1 MITNQPI
8 VDPKDPKDPKD
19 PINADKVVDYFK
31 GVLKNAGR
39 NINEQELYKIAGRKD
54 LKSYITTWYIE
65 NLLAKQAPNKQ
76 QIDSIYNTWIDKTL
90 VEKKNQVQTSLK
102 DFPAKKNVIPTPS
115 EQQFISGNGKS
126 SLDSDSKKVDLK
138 DPIKYDVLKIAP
150 RKGVRKNDDNTE
162 STHLMAYS
170 EADGKFIAYPT
181 LFQNEKGEFYTS
193 KDPFQEAKKRKEV
206 FAFDTEEEAKN
217 FALGSWKK
225 PNLTFNTPATL
236 GNNTIESKYL
246 SGVVDNIPKRI
257 FNLSESEAAFEL
269 NKILRNYKIK
279 VNESGFASNKIEV
292 ELPDKTKQEFR
303 LFTDSY
309 KAQLGRTQS
318 EEQIKKLEQTRFN
331 ELKNFIL
338 GKNSFGQTISNPAVV
353 DGLIYE
359 FSVRDNIIPIVQQ
372 EVANISTL
380 PEDEI
385 EALSNLSP
393 NIEKS
398 DFYTDGVFDPNK
410 ALFILKMVENAIKPP
425 SKDPFALEKGGGL
438 LDANVGFASPFGTKL
453 MSKDEINKHQKINEA
468 RKLIDTYIERVK
480 SKKESSSK
488 IIGSAL
494 GLSGRYAKLD
504 LFDKEYMKKLIDS
517 GLSIKD
523 IPTDGIKIDGV
534 PSSINTLQEI
544 ITDPT
549 GRNEVIFGNIKL
561 EIDENHKAY
570 GVLSPIVEGA
580 AKLIE
585 RNEAKDYSKGKI
597 GKAGSALK
605 VGYEFVE
612 DLVQAA
618 GLGSMDIMAHTG
630 VLLSDMFQM
639 AGLDEVT
646 SDNIVFGQY
655 GLPVFFPRPEVVRS
669 LKEEALP
676 LYETDISDAKSFG
689 ELLALANQP
698 FAESI
703 PHFLVFSVNPGL
715 GLGVTAANSYGASL
729 TELDALKE
737 AVKQDLESGAILT
750 QSQKNILNMSNWE
763 ARGYALSQATSETV
777 LTRLFTYNY
786 FKSLRGARNFKGA
799 KTVDNV
805 RKISKEYSKTHS
817 LGWIKKLAR
826 LLGINY
832 KTLLTEIPEETIIA
846 FNSYMI
852 RVHWGLEDWDDE
864 KAKKLLANTAITSA
878 ISSTGLA
885 KVSNY
890 ARTRKVR
897 KVVDEYIRN
906 NIKLEKEFELIQ
918 FRNEADAF
926 NSELRLKSPE
936 ESKLIQQSEIVL
948 SKANTRLL
956 DFKKRKDELV
966 SKMTDS
972 DKQTF
977 LELMTKLTENRAKF
991 DGDWF
996 NPKPFGT
1003 SDVTNNNTIKQVV
1016 EDMKN
1021 TQEKLKKILSRYPSE
1036 LSYYFLD
1043 SETKL
1048 KYDEKASKSLQEEAL
1063 EDKTELEITQEQI
1076 SERAAKMYLQDVNDG
1091 IRENQEKFYPA
1102 IDYMITDPSRYFVV
1116 LPDEDIDGFN
1126 LKNTINNF
1134 YEMKAPVKKPE
1145 PKEGDVI
1152 LKDDPIA
1159 VTVDTKA
1166 LDYDRASSLV
1176 SRIEAFNAD
1185 ADFMKQL
1192 PNNQRN
1198 HIIKFFKDIENGK
1211 DPAFGYVES
1220 VLDAYDIAIKIAA
1233 KTPGKIDIFQKAGV
1247 KITDDMTAMQRYQN
1261 INAWVLKNQGV
1272 GGGFLKDKGF
1282 ATGDMMLK
1290 ILFRDSDVGKPF
1302 YDLFREINRKVD
1314 SEKSLSN
1321 ASYNKFLKEYELAV
1335 KKFNK
1340 QNNTEFDVNPNGKS
1354 NSYELYMLAGAFR
1367 KSGITI
1373 GEQKILSM
1381 LDKPTKKIFK
1391 EALANIRKGVAVE
1404 VYTKRIEDVL
1414 EANPEAKKLYEEG
1427 SKESFVDVEFAR
1439 WKNLLK
1445 QELLKREEDYN
1456 KSETPKE
1463 KASNKEKFEL
1473 WKNTYDRLGFD
1484 QANSFDDLKGA
1495 AFNLDAVKKLAS
1507 MQKNDES
1514 YQRITDFGGK
1524 LSNEDRGTTI
1534 PFIDGTYVPVPISKT
1549 DMSNVKI
1556 ANLRKESDA
1565 PENADYTLA
1574 DAAILSNISFL
1585 SELGTD
1591 FRLNP
1596 GIYIKNAFSRMRGS
1610 NIDISARKDMTTLMY
1625 VLDNP
1630 TFKQVFKNE
1639 NDYELVA
1646 DYFRSKQDV
1655 FNGLV
1660 NEGNEISVDIGSE
1673 SWKKTVNNAIQ
1684 AFYTAQAAKALAR
1697 IDQRPA
1703 QYYSATSGTF
1713 PYLKSKQ
1720 AKSHLNR
1727 QNWKFIIGLSGAS
1740 NGYKKNT
1747 IVGKLLQNLFGFGD
1761 LSNIYS
1767 KSRTGVRNALKSELL
1782 LTDDTAVPLEYYTN
1796 YFGVSDSKLIDKM
1809 KRMIGLKAT
1818 IDQFLNFSKWN
1829 NEVSLEFWLASSDR
1843 AAANAA
1849 FEAHY
1854 LDHRISQGENMENVD
1869 FTNWWKKENENPNIE
1884 AINYA
1889 DAMVA
1894 QTMRQTGSLSE
1905 SGIYT
1910 PGHGLGVDT
1919 AIRAFIPFQRF
1930 LTNAKTNFS
1939 TQYAILMDETVPP
1952 SQKQEAK
1959 KAMQGIMQEVLSFQ
1973 GVKLMAGLYYIQGFA
1988 AGILGIGLEE
1998 EDKPRYGGYTQIVG
2012 SDFLPIEDRPG
2023 VVDDLLGSKKKY
2035 EDFVSKSGYGE
2046 KQTKEGKSLKAISME
2061 FNENPTIEDAADII
2075 YRYSREY
2082 RNKFTVAQEPSVLAP
2097 AIQDYFSTIFP
2108 VVTPGPASDMI
2119 WASVNKLLNEDL
2131 FREYVSG
2138 DLNSLRTKEGR
2149 NAFVV
2154 DNLSGLYGIGNES
2167 FTKLVD
2173 ATVLYMEH
2181 KYIVSSGEYGEQ
2193 EFFVGAGESKEAQ
2206 KELDNAIDLLYY
2218 MRLSLDHI
2226 PAVPKGDINK
2236 FANYLQRAI
2245 ENEFKTNPPPK
2256 EE

>member
-19 PINADKVVDYFK
+19 PINADKVVGYFK
-31 GVLKNAGR
+31 GVLKNAQR
-39 NINEQELYKIAGRKD
+39 SFDEKELYEIAGRKD
-54 LKSYITTWYIE
+54 LKSYITMWHIE
-65 NLLAKQAPNKQ
+65 NGLAKQAPNKQ
-76 QIDSIYNTWIDKTL
+76 QIDSIYNTWVDKTL

-102 DFPAKKNVIPTPS
+102 DFPAKQNVITTPS
-115 EQQFISGNGKS
+115 EQQFISGNGKY
-126 SLDSDSKKVDLK
+126 SLDSDSKKVD
-138 DPIKYDVLKIAP
+138 
-150 RKGVRKNDDNTE
+150 RK
-162 STHLMAYS
+162 
-170 EADGKFIAYPT
+170 
-181 LFQNEKGEFYTS
+181 
-193 KDPFQEAKKRKEV
+193 
-206 FAFDTEEEAKN
+206 
-217 FALGSWKK
+217 
-225 PNLTFNTPATL
+225 FNTPAIL

-246 SGVVDNIPKRI
+246 SGVVDNIPKSV
-257 FNLSESEAAFEL
+257 FNLSESEASFEL

-279 VNESGFASNKIEV
+279 VNESTVAKNVIQV

-303 LFTDSY
+303 LFTDLY
-309 KAQLGRTQS
+309 KAQLRFTQS
-318 EEQIKKLEQTRFN
+318 EEEVKKLEQTRFN

-338 GKNSFGQTISNPAVV
+338 GKNTFGQTISNPAVV

-372 EVANISTL
+372 EVANLSTL

-393 NIEKS
+393 NIKKS

-410 ALFILKMVENAIKPP
+410 ALFILKMVENAIKPQSKEP
-425 SKDPFALEKGGGL
+425 SILDQKKRGL
-438 LDANVGFASPFGTKL
+438 LDANIGFASPFGTKL
-453 MSKDEINKHQKINEA
+453 MSKEEINKNQKINEA
-468 RKLIDTYIERVK
+468 RKLIDKYIDRVK
-480 SKKESSSK
+480 SRVESSSK

-494 GLSGRYAKLD
+494 GISGRYAKLD

-549 GRNEVIFGNIKL
+549 GRNEVVFGNIKL

-585 RNEAKDYSKGKI
+585 RNEAKDYSKGKL

-605 VGYEFVE
+605 VGYEFGE
-612 DLVQAA
+612 DLVQAT

-630 VLLSDMFQM
+630 VLLSDMLQM
-639 AGLDEVT
+639 SGLDELT
-646 SDNIVFGQY
+646 SDMIVFGQY
-655 GLPVFFPRPEVVRS
+655 GLPVMLPRPEAVMA

-676 LYETDISDAKSFG
+676 LYETDISDAKGFG

-703 PHFLVFSVNPGL
+703 PHFVAFSVNPAL

-750 QSQKNILNMSNWE
+750 QSQRNILNMSNWE
-763 ARGYALSQATSETV
+763 ARGYALNQAASETV
-777 LTRLFTYNY
+777 MTRLFTYNY

-799 KTVDNV
+799 KTLDNV
-805 RKISKEYSKTHS
+805 RKMSKEYSKTHS
-817 LGWIKKLAR
+817 LGWIKTLAKQ
-826 LLGINY
+826 LGISPRV
-832 KTLLTEIPEETIIA
+832 LLTEIPEESIIA

-852 RVHWGLEDWDDE
+852 RVHWGLDDWDDE
-864 KAKKLLANTAITSA
+864 RAWKLLKNTAITSA

-890 ARTRKVR
+890 GRTRKVR
-897 KVVDEYIRN
+897 KAVDEYIRN
-906 NIKLEKEFELIQ
+906 NISLEKEFELIQ

-926 NSELRLKSPE
+926 NSELKLKSPE
-936 ESKLIQQSEIVL
+936 EVKLIQQSEISL
-948 SKANTRLL
+948 SKANARLL
-956 DFKKRKDELV
+956 DFKKRKEELV
-966 SKMTDS
+966 AKMTDS

-977 LELMTKLTENRAKF
+977 LELMTKLTENRVKF
-991 DGDWF
+991 DGDWY

-1003 SDVTNNNTIKQVV
+1003 SDVTNNNTIKQTV

-1021 TQEKLKKILSRYPSE
+1021 IQDKLRKILTRYPSE

-1048 KYDEKASKSLQEEAL
+1048 KYDEKASKILQEEAL
-1063 EDKTELEITQEQI
+1063 EDGTEFEITQEQI

-1091 IRENQEKFYPA
+1091 IRENQEKFYPG

-1159 VTVDTKA
+1159 VTIDTKV

-1211 DPAFGYVES
+1211 DPSFGYVES
-1220 VLDAYDIAIKIAA
+1220 VLDSYDIAIKIAA
-1233 KTPGKIDIFQKAGV
+1233 RTSGKIDIFQKAGV
-1247 KITDDMTAMQRYQN
+1247 KITDDMTPMQRYQN
-1261 INAWVLKNQGV
+1261 INAWFLKNQGV
-1272 GGGFLKDKGF
+1272 GAGFLKDKGF
-1282 ATGDMMLK
+1282 ATGDMVLK

-1302 YDLFREINRKVD
+1302 YDLFRELNRKVD
-1314 SEKSLSN
+1314 AEKKLSN
-1321 ASYNKFLKEYELAV
+1321 TSYNKFLKEYELSV

-1340 QNNTEFDVNPNGKS
+1340 QNNTEFDVNPNGKF

-1367 KSGITI
+1367 KSGVTI

-1381 LDKPTKKIFK
+1381 LDEPTKKIFK
-1391 EALANIRKGVAVE
+1391 EALANIRKGVAVD

-1456 KSETPKE
+1456 ESEGAKE
-1463 KASNKEKFEL
+1463 KVSNKEKFEL
-1473 WKNTYDRLGFD
+1473 WRDTYNKLGFD
-1484 QANSFDDLKGA
+1484 QANSFDDLKGT

-1534 PFIDGTYVPVPISKT
+1534 PFIEGTYVPVPISKT

-1556 ANLRKESDA
+1556 SNLRKESDV
-1565 PENADYTLA
+1565 PEDADYTLA

-1630 TFKQVFKNE
+1630 TFKQIFKNK

-1660 NEGNEISVDIGSE
+1660 NEGNEITVDIGSE
-1673 SWKKTVNNAIQ
+1673 SWEKTVNNSIQ
-1684 AFYTAQAAKALAR
+1684 AFYTAMSATALAR
-1697 IDQRPA
+1697 IDQRAA

-1713 PYLKSKQ
+1713 PYLKSKL
-1720 AKSHLNR
+1720 AKSHLNGK
-1727 QNWKFIIGLSGAS
+1727 NLKYAIGLSGAS

-1747 IVGKLLQNLFGFGD
+1747 VIGKLLQNLVGSGD

-1796 YFGVSDSKLIDKM
+1796 YFGVSDSKLINKI
-1809 KRMIGLKAT
+1809 KEKIGPNAT
-1818 IDQFLNFSKWN
+1818 IDAFLNFSAWG
-1829 NEVSLEFWLASSDR
+1829 NELSLEFFLASSDR

-1854 LDHRISQGENMENVD
+1854 LDYRISQGEN
-1869 FTNWWKKENENPNIE
+1869 TNKINLQDWWKKENENPNIE
-1884 AINYA
+1884 AINHA

-1910 PGHGLGVDT
+1910 PGHGSGVDT
-1919 AIRAFIPFQRF
+1919 AIRAFITFQRF

-1939 TQYAILMDETVPP
+1939 VQYAILMDETIPP
-1952 SQKQEAK
+1952 SQKKEAK

-1973 GVKLMAGLYYIQGFA
+1973 GVKLTTALYYLQGFA

-1998 EDKPRYGGYTQIVG
+1998 EDKPRYGGTTQLIG
-2012 SDFLPIEDRPG
+2012 ADILPIEDRPG
-2023 VVDDLLGSKKKY
+2023 VLDDLLGSEKKY
-2035 EDFVSKSGYGE
+2035 EDFVSKSGFGE
-2046 KQTKEGKSLKAISME
+2046 KKTKEGKSLKAISME

-2082 RNKFTVAQEPSVLAP
+2082 RNKFTVAQDPSIIAP
-2097 AIQDYFSTIFP
+2097 AVQDYFSTIFP
-2108 VVTPGPASDMI
+2108 AVTPGPTNDMI
-2119 WASVNKLLNEDL
+2119 WASINKLMEEDL

-2149 NAFVV
+2149 TAFVV
-2154 DNLSGLYGIGNES
+2154 DNLSGLYGIGYEQA
-2167 FTKLVD
+2167 TKIVD
-2173 ATVLYMEH
+2173 ALVLYAEQ

-2193 EFFVGAGESKEAQ
+2193 EFFVGAGESEKAQ
-2206 KELDNAIDLLYY
+2206 KKLDNSIDLLLYS
-2218 MRLSLDHI
+2218 RIANSFI
-2226 PAVPKGDINK
+2226 PGIPKGDISK

-2256 EE
+2256 EK